1 MTFEQIQQRAATTA
15 KALADYQHSS
25 GAMVRYNYTGYQA
38 RVDELRREANDAQRA
53 LTNAQHENE
62 RAALINAVLADAQA
76 NGVRLEQ
83 ERVAAE
89 QAQQAQREAAFKNKA
104 RSIYIDANGGS
115 AYGFEESW
123 PGMKA
128 EFVKKHVLAQLDE
141 AHEQSDPVAQF
152 IARMNSARGA

>member
-1 MTFEQIQQRAATTA
+1 MTFEQIQQRAAATA

-25 GAMVRYNYTGYQA
+25 GAMARYNYAGFTA
-38 RVDELRREANDAQRA
+38 RVDELQREANEAQRA
-53 LTNAQHENE
+53 LANAQHEN
-62 RAALINAVLADAQA
+62 AQQDLINSVLADAQA

-89 QAQQAQREAAFKNKA
+89 QAQQAQREAAFKSRA
-104 RSIYIDANGGS
+104 RSIYIDANGS

-123 PGMKA
+123 PATKA

-141 AHEQSDPVAQF
+141 AKAESDPVAQF
-152 IARMNSARGA
+152 ITKMNQERGA

>member
-1 MTFEQIQQRAATTA
+1 MTFEQIQQRAAATA

-25 GAMVRYNYTGYQA
+25 GAMVRYNYTGYTA
-38 RVDELRREANDAQRA
+38 RVDELRREANAAERA

-62 RAALINAVLADAQA
+62 RAALINSVLSDAQA

-89 QAQQAQREAAFKNKA
+89 QAQQAAAEAAFKNKA
-104 RSIYIDANGGS
+104 RSLYIDANGS

-128 EFVKKHVLAQLDE
+128 EFVKKHVLSQLDE
-141 AHEQSDPVAQF
+141 VKAESDPVARF
-152 IARMNSARGA
+152 ITKMNQARGA